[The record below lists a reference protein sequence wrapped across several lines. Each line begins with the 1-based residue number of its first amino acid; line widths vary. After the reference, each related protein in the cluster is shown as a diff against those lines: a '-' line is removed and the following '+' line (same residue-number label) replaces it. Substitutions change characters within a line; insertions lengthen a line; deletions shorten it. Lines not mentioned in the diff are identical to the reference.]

1 MKTRI
6 LKIIIIVFFFN
17 SCGQISHQKFD
28 ANKWQNANLNLEE
41 NWDLRWKMMNDLRN
55 NFDLKEMNKSEI
67 EKLLGKPDDEINN
80 EYLYNLGMT
89 GTGINTGNL
98 TIVFKEN
105 NKVKKINV
113 RQG

>member
-6 LKIIIIVFFFN
+6 LKIIIILFFLN
-17 SCGQISHQKFD
+17 SCGQISHKKFD
-28 ANKWQNANLNLEE
+28 ANKWRNANLNLEE
-41 NWDLRWKMMNDLRN
+41 NWDLRWEMMNDLRN
-55 NFDLKEMNKSEI
+55 NFDLEEKNKTEI
-67 EKLLGKPDDEINN
+67 LKLLGKPDSKTNN

-98 TIVFKEN
+98 TIFFDQNNNVKEI
-105 NKVKKINV
+105 KV

>member
-6 LKIIIIVFFFN
+6 LNIIIIVFFLN

-41 NWDLRWKMMNDLRN
+41 NWDLRWQMMNDLRN
-55 NFDLKEMNKSEI
+55 NFDLEEMNKTQIIKSLGNPDSET
-67 EKLLGKPDDEINN
+67 KN
-80 EYLYNLGMT
+80 EYNYNLGMT